1 MIKDA
6 TTGVRRRQWT
16 VATIAVVTAA
26 GLLVTGIA
34 RAEPAVTRVSVP
46 PGEWVATWATAMA
59 VPVSGQPLQGFTDT
73 TLRQRIHVSIGG
85 DVVRLRLTNVYGKA
99 PLVVQSATLAR
110 PGAAPG
116 DVDVAS
122 LVPVTFGGST
132 AFTVPTGAEFVSDPV
147 HISVAG
153 DNDLLASLYLP
164 GPTGPATFHR
174 DALTTGFVATGD
186 QTSQPTVESFP
197 GRTTTF
203 WFLDG
208 LDVRTKVRGSVA
220 FLGDSI
226 TDGARSTLDAN
237 HRWPDYLADRMLA
250 APRSRQFG
258 IANAGISGNRLLL
271 DYTGSGQG
279 VNALA
284 RLERDVLTQT
294 GVRTVFVF
302 EGINDIQNGPTQY
315 DPEQFFQA
323 YQQIIQRA
331 HDGGLRV
338 VGSTISPWEGW
349 PAWTPEREAVRV
361 AVNQWIR
368 AAGEFDAIVDFD
380 QVLRD
385 PAQPQRILA
394 AYDSGD
400 HLHPGDAGYQAM
412 AAAVNLTLL
421 WP

>member
-26 GLLVTGIA
+26 GLLGAGIA
-34 RAEPAVTRVSVP
+34 RAESAVTRVSVP
-46 PGEWVATWATAMA
+46 PGDWVATWATAMA

-174 DALTTGFVATGD
+174 DAFTTGFVATGD
-186 QTSQPTVESFP
+186 QTSQPSVESFP

-271 DYTGSGQG
+271 DYSGSGQG

-361 AVNQWIR
+361 AVNKWIR

-412 AAAVNLTLL
+412 AAAVNLKLL